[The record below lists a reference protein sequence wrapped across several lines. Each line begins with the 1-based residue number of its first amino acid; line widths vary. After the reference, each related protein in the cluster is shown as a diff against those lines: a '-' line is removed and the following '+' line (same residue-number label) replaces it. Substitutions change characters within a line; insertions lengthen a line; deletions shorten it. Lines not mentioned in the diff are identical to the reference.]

1 MGSGQPTQ
9 KEFLLIFGHRFIMTE
24 EFYCALLVC
33 TCLAFILDGQKKD
46 QINVCFEPD
55 VAGGQPDWWGR
66 RKNILVCWIVL
77 QLVVK
82 KKVGTNCSPFRAG
95 VIVQLKECLVTE
107 GKFDRKHFPR
117 IPQYIFLRVV
127 QCVWFFWKSDY

>member
-1 MGSGQPTQ
+1 
-9 KEFLLIFGHRFIMTE
+9 MTE

-77 QLVVK
+77 QLVVTK
-82 KKVGTNCSPFRAG
+82 KRLERTVHLLGLAWSCS
-95 VIVQLKECLVTE
+95 
-107 GKFDRKHFPR
+107 
-117 IPQYIFLRVV
+117 
-127 QCVWFFWKSDY
+127 WKSALWRRGNL